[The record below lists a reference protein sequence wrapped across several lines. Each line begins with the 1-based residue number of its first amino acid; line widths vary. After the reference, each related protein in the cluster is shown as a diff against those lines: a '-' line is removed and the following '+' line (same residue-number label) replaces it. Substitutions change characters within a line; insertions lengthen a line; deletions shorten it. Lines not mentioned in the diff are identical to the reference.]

1 MDITGTV
8 VLLRNEMSGTRTRP
22 SSKTQAIMSQA
33 TAEPTDYWW
42 QRDQATGLSSIT
54 CAAWDVN
61 FPDSV
66 GLCDGNGLF
75 QLRLS
80 PLFVL
85 ASVLNSSPPA
95 CHVTF
100 DL

>member
-1 MDITGTV
+1 
-8 VLLRNEMSGTRTRP
+8 
-22 SSKTQAIMSQA
+22 MSQA

-42 QRDQATGLSSIT
+42 QRDQAIGLSSIT

-80 PLFVL
+80 PLSGFCFEFV
-85 ASVLNSSPPA
+85 AAGVSR
-95 CHVTF
+95 
-100 DL
+100 DI